1 MSKNINNIVEFGRV
15 YKRMMDFEL
24 CLKAQFKSALMS
36 TYQNKM
42 FYRLIPFLKD
52 NFIGRY
58 TKQSNGKTRD
68 ILIDLINSKKREEE
82 KLKIF
87 VEMAYLS
94 DILKFL
100 TDYKTIY
107 QDMLFNK
114 NFYGT
119 KINFNDLKKHSSSI
133 KKLRNTIMHFQ
144 VEDYLRNKAKFIEA
158 LEYWE
163 HLMTCTN
170 GFMFTLPQVTPTITN
185 IINLLELHYSD
196 FHTSNDRILFD
207 MFDNIADKNGCVPS
221 ELPMYKY
228 ICDEIYKKKTVRKKI
243 HNHDDEAV

>member
-1 MSKNINNIVEFGRV
+1 MSNNINNIVEFGRV

-24 CLKAQFKSALMS
+24 CLKAQFKSALIS

-119 KINFNDLKKHSSSI
+119 KINFNDLKKHAS
-133 KKLRNTIMHFQ
+133 LAGF
-144 VEDYLRNKAKFIEA
+144 DYYL
-158 LEYWE
+158 
-163 HLMTCTN
+163 
-170 GFMFTLPQVTPTITN
+170 
-185 IINLLELHYSD
+185 
-196 FHTSNDRILFD
+196 
-207 MFDNIADKNGCVPS
+207 
-221 ELPMYKY
+221 
-228 ICDEIYKKKTVRKKI
+228 
-243 HNHDDEAV
+243 